1 MPLWGLPMFYI
12 LGSVALGLTLPRYEV
27 EHLGALTQGLAAP
40 SAIAFF
46 SAISSGMLA
55 LTGIALAVAFLFLQ
69 LSASAYSIRLFAI
82 FVSRP
87 ALFHTLGAFFATF
100 TYALGALLWTD
111 RKGSAAAPLFSTYL
125 VGALL
130 ILSMLRFTMLI
141 YSLRDLQIQRV
152 LRAVGDRGRAA
163 IRAVFSEAAD
173 AEADD
178 GRGDDD
184 PGAAPALGA
193 VAQTLV
199 HRGPPRSIARVDV
212 EALAEIAR
220 QASAVVV
227 LGYGV
232 GDTVIAPSVLMQ
244 VHGGVAPE
252 AALRAAVRL
261 TSSRSLDED
270 PKYAIRILV
279 DIAVKALSSSVND
292 PTTAVQALDQIEDL
306 MRRLGRHR
314 IESRVGRDA
323 AGAVRVLFPA
333 STWEDCLSLAF
344 DEIRQYGTSSIQV
357 DRRLRTAL
365 YGLIAA
371 APTPARRAAVRRCL
385 DHLNRSLDR
394 APFDDQDRASAHA
407 VDWQGLGLSR

>member
-1 MPLWGLPMFYI
+1 MFYI
-12 LGSVALGLTLPRYEV
+12 LGSVALGLTLPHYEV
-27 EHLGALTQGLAAP
+27 EYLGALTQGLAAP

-111 RKGSAAAPLFSTYL
+111 RRGSAAAPLFSTYL

-152 LRAVGDRGRAA
+152 LRAVGDRGRSA
-163 IRAVFSEAAD
+163 IRTVFPEAAD
-173 AEADD
+173 AKAD
-178 GRGDDD
+178 GRGEDAPDTV
-184 PGAAPALGA
+184 PALGA

-199 HRGPPRSIARVDV
+199 HRGAPRSIAGVDV
-212 EALAEIAR
+212 AALAEIAR

-261 TSSRSLDED
+261 SSSRSLDED
-270 PKYAIRILV
+270 PKYAIRLLV
-279 DIAVKALSSSVND
+279 DIAVKALSASVND

-306 MRRLGRHR
+306 MRRLARHR

-344 DEIRQYGTSSIQV
+344 DEIRQYGTTSIQV

-385 DHLNRSLDR
+385 DHLNRSLER
-394 APFDDQDRASAHA
+394 TPFDDQDRASAHA